1 MRWRVTD
8 WLDEHRLDDESFEED
23 HPYAAASGRMGAAT
37 EWGFTSWLI
46 WVILDA
52 SGFYRWRK
60 RRRERTMSKG
70 GDAASEDGE

>member
-1 MRWRVTD
+1 MRRRVTD
-8 WLDEHRLDDESFEED
+8 WLDEHRLDNESYEED

-52 SGFYRWRK
+52 SDFYRWRE
-60 RRRERTMSKG
+60 RRRERTTSHDS
-70 GDAASEDGE
+70 DASGDGE